1 LNATP
6 AQSWRPQ
13 ARPTWAALLGLFLIV
28 YVGAMFSPALL
39 DDADA
44 THAEAAREMARTN
57 DFVTLK
63 VNGVRYLEK
72 APLPYW
78 ASAIGIKLFGE
89 NEFAVRLPIVLGV
102 LLTLVLAYCWARR
115 AYDERAGIYAALFFA
130 TAIGPFLFTR
140 IFIPEVLLGLFMGAA
155 LYFWLTGLEGGAAWR
170 WYAGYALLALAVLT
184 KGFVALAFAGGA
196 AVIYLV
202 LSGEWRRWREFR
214 LFTGLLLFVA
224 VAAPWHVIAG
234 LRNQNGANG
243 HGFFWFYFVNEHV
256 LRFLG
261 KRYPKDYNKQPFL
274 VYWLGHLIWLF
285 PWSLFMPVAVRDLIA
300 QWRARGV
307 RTFRER
313 TTLMCVVYAGLV
325 MVFFAIS
332 TNQEYYTFP
341 AYLPLLILLAG
352 ALARTEETK
361 TDRKWIVGAHALLAV
376 LGVAIAVV
384 LGMGLWSSRNLPYVP
399 DIGTVLARRAIGN
412 YTLSMS
418 HFFDLTGESFA
429 ALRLPAIIAAIAMLI
444 GPVIALVLRLRKRDW
459 AATWAMA
466 ATLAAFL
473 VAAHIALDRFEPYLS
488 SKHIADA
495 LNAQRVEG
503 DQIAMYGDHSA
514 GSSLFFYTKR
524 EIVLVNG
531 NSTNMWFGSTFA
543 DAPKIFVDDA
553 GLRARWRQPEPFY
566 LFVEKSRYQQA
577 DAALAGLPRR
587 EFMRTGDKV
596 VWTNH

>member
-1 LNATP
+1 M
-6 AQSWRPQ
+6 RPQ
-13 ARPTWAALLGLFLIV
+13 TRLAWAALLALFAIV
-28 YVGAMFSPALL
+28 YVGAMFSPAFL

-72 APLPYW
+72 APFPYW
-78 ASAIGIKLFGE
+78 AAAISIKIFGE
-89 NEFAVRLPIVLGV
+89 NEFAVRLPLVLGV
-102 LLTLVLAYCWARR
+102 LLTIVLAYRWSRR
-115 AYDERAGIYAALFFA
+115 AYGERAGIYAALFFA

-140 IFIPEVLLGLFMGAA
+140 IFIPEVLLSLFIAWT
-155 LYFWLTGLEGGAAWR
+155 LYFWLTALGDRPGTSKAAWR
-170 WYAGYALLALAVLT
+170 WYAGYAVLALAVLT
-184 KGFVALAFAGGA
+184 KGFVALAFVGGA
-196 AVIYLV
+196 AVIYLA

-214 LFTGLLLFVA
+214 LFSGLLVFVA
-224 VAAPWHVIAG
+224 LAAPWHIIAG
-234 LRNQNGANG
+234 LRNQDGANG
-243 HGFFWFYFVNEHV
+243 HGFFWFYFINEHV

-261 KRYPKDYNKQPFL
+261 KRFPKDYNKQPFL

-285 PWSLFMPVAVRDLIA
+285 PWSLFLPVAVRDLFA
-300 QWRARGV
+300 QWRTHKDRG
-307 RTFRER
+307 FAER
-313 TTLMCVVYAGLV
+313 TTLMCVVYAGLIL
-325 MVFFAIS
+325 VFFAIS

-341 AYLPLLILLAG
+341 AYLPLLILIAG
-352 ALARTEETK
+352 ALARVEEAH
-361 TDRKWIVGAHALLAV
+361 TDRKWIAGAHGLLAV
-376 LGVAIAVV
+376 LGLAIAVV
-384 LGMGLWSSRNLPYVP
+384 LGVGLWSSRDLPYIA
-399 DIGTVLARRAIGN
+399 DIGTVLARRSIGN

-429 ALRLPAIIAAIAMLI
+429 ALRLPALIAAIAMLV
-444 GPVIALVLRLRKRDW
+444 GPLVALMLRLRKRDW

-495 LNAQRVEG
+495 LNAQHVED
-503 DQIAMYGDHSA
+503 DQVAMYGDHSA

-524 EIVLVNG
+524 EVVLVNG
-531 NSTNMWFGSTFA
+531 NSTNMWFGSTFP
-543 DAPKIFVDDA
+543 DAPRIFIDDA
-553 GLRARWRQPEPFY
+553 GLRARWQKSDPFY
-566 LFVEKSRYQQA
+566 LFVEKSRYPQA